1 MSTLDMQ
8 YEISEELFLLYEYMN
23 RRLLEANMKKDK
35 LILEEV
41 TGYAEEL
48 RDTWVRAM
56 KLAKQQDAVR

>member
-23 RRLLEANMKKDK
+23 RKLLEANMKKDK